1 MNKYPIDEAIP
12 RLIEALKTHS
22 SVVLAAPPGAG
33 KTTRVPV
40 ALLDMIAPEQGRI
53 VMLEP
58 RRIAASTCAR
68 WMAKSLGEAVGET
81 VGYTIRFDS
90 RVSQKTRIEVVTEGI
105 LTRRIQNDPALEGV
119 AMVIFDEFHERS
131 IHADLALALCMDAR
145 AHLRDDLKLLVMSA
159 TLDIAPIA
167 ALLGDAP
174 IVKSEGKAF
183 PVVEKHVVSD
193 SNKRLPENVAI
204 AVSHALRK
212 DEGDILVFLPGAGE
226 IRACAEL
233 IKLPTAAGGSSGPTA
248 EAGGVSVHPLYGDM
262 PFEEQE
268 RAILPGKTR
277 RIVLATNIAETS
289 LTIEGVRVVID
300 SGLART
306 LRHDPSTGMNRL
318 VTVSISQASARQRA
332 GRAGRLEPGVCYRLY
347 AEHEFRAMLPFT
359 PPEILVSDLSGL
371 VLELAVW
378 GVKSP
383 GSLSWLDQPPAAQWE
398 AGKSLLV
405 DLGALDRNGNVT
417 ALGRE
422 MAQIPAHP
430 RLARLLMRA
439 GELGCAALGADIAA
453 LLSERDIF
461 KGQQIGQHTGR
472 RDPDIEL
479 RLDSLR
485 AWRKGSMSAGDGSA
499 MRSAS
504 LADSS
509 AMRSVD
515 RVSKQFQRL
524 SREDSKKSHADDLA
538 SRLLLRAF
546 PDRIAKRR
554 MDGNGKF
561 VTARGRG
568 VRVPETCAL
577 AQSPYIVAAELDA
590 GVQAEGTV
598 YLAAPVSEAAI
609 RDECAGI
616 IETVR
621 RVEWDARTERIS
633 GAIEE
638 RIGALA
644 LSVKAFNPSDDE
656 AAPILID
663 TIAANFAMLRFS
675 EEARRFQAR
684 VGFVRRAYP
693 EEEWPDMSDE
703 RLAATLPQWLAPWL
717 GGARSARAVAG
728 IDVLSALKAML
739 DYERMRLLD
748 ERAPTHI
755 GAPSGRRVAVDYS
768 GEHPVL
774 AVKLQEMFGL
784 ADSPAVCGGRAKLTI
799 HLLSP
804 AGRPLQITQDL
815 RGFWNGSYQQVKK
828 EMKGRY
834 PKHPWPDDPW
844 NAVATRRTKAGLE
857 RAGR

>member
-12 RLIEALKTHS
+12 RLIDALKAHP

-33 KTTRVPV
+33 KTTRVPI
-40 ALLDMIAPEQGRI
+40 ALLGMIPPEAGRI

-58 RRIAASTCAR
+58 RRIAAASCAR

-119 AMVIFDEFHERS
+119 AMVIFDEFHERG
-131 IHADLALALCMDAR
+131 IHADLALALCLDAR

-174 IVKSEGKAF
+174 IVESAGKAF
-183 PVVEKHVVSD
+183 PVVEKYAVPD
-193 SNKRLPENVAI
+193 SRKRLPENVAI

-212 DEGDILVFLPGAGE
+212 DDGDILVFLPGAGE
-226 IRACAEL
+226 IRASAEL
-233 IKLPTAAGGSSGPTA
+233 IRQLAETGGA
-248 EAGGVSVHPLYGDM
+248 SVHPLYGDM

-268 RAILPGKTR
+268 RAILPGRNRKV
-277 RIVLATNIAETS
+277 VLATNIAETS

-332 GRAGRLEPGVCYRLY
+332 GRAGRLAPGICYRLY
-347 AEHEFRAMLPFT
+347 AEHEFRAMLPFS
-359 PPEILVSDLSGL
+359 PPEILVSDLSSL

-383 GSLSWLDQPPAAQWE
+383 GALSWLDPPPAVQWE
-398 AGKSLLV
+398 AGKNLLI
-405 DLGALDRNGNVT
+405 DLGALDRHGNVT

-422 MAQIPAHP
+422 MARIPAHP
-430 RLARLLMRA
+430 RLARLIMRA
-439 GELGCAALGADIAA
+439 GEFGCAALGADIAA
-453 LLSERDIF
+453 ILSERDIF
-461 KGQQIGQHTGR
+461 RGQYAGQ

-485 AWRKGSMSAGDGSA
+485 AWRRGSMSDGDVSA
-499 MRSAS
+499 
-504 LADSS
+504 L
-509 AMRSVD
+509 RSVD
-515 RVSKQFQRL
+515 RVSKQFLRL
-524 SREDSKKSHADDLA
+524 LRVDGRGEWHSPSGGLGERPFAPT
-538 SRLLLRAF
+538 SRLLLCAF
-546 PDRIAKRR
+546 PDRVAKRR
-554 MDGNGKF
+554 SDGDGRF

-568 VRVPETCAL
+568 VRVPPTCAL
-577 AQSPYIVAAELDA
+577 AQSQYIVAAELDA
-590 GVQAEGTV
+590 GTQAEGTV

-609 RDECAGI
+609 RDECAGM
-616 IETVR
+616 IETAR
-621 RVEWDARTERIS
+621 RVEWDARAERIS
-633 GAIEE
+633 GAMEE
-638 RIGALA
+638 RIGEIA
-644 LSVKAFNPSDDE
+644 LSAKAFNPSDDE
-656 AAPILID
+656 AAPILCKE
-663 TIAANFAMLRFS
+663 IAANFAMLHFG

-684 VGFVRRAYP
+684 AGFVRRAYP

-703 RLAATLPQWLAPWL
+703 QLAASLPQWLSPWL
-717 GGARSARAVAG
+717 GGARSARAIAG
-728 IDVLSALKAML
+728 IDMLSALKAML

-755 GAPSGRRVAVDYS
+755 GVPSGRRVAVDYG
-768 GEHPVL
+768 GEYPAL

-784 ADSPAVCGGRAKLTI
+784 ADSPTVCGGRAKLTI